1 MLVHAFNWGPWP
13 RISQNS
19 ERYAGVLCRGM
30 AVYPLT
36 HALLFLAARNV
47 VANSDYCPQCLS
59 AGGPGVVGS
68 GASFPNGK
76 NGVCGDP
83 YTSPSPRNHEANGKY
98 WTGVSQATYTE
109 GQIIELD
116 VVLTAYH
123 KGDFDF
129 RICKIQGTS
138 AEDEAS
144 QLTEGCLN
152 LNVLKQADVPGVQS
166 PGSSRYFIG
175 PSSNDWEYRMQYQ
188 LPEGLTCDGKTSRC
202 VMQWHYLTGN
212 SCNPPNTPSKYGS
225 SGLAECGSTSPYPE
239 VCILNS
245 LQ

>member
-83 YTSPSPRNHEANGKY
+83 YTSPTPRNHEANGKY
-98 WTGVSQATYTE
+98 WTGVSQGTYME

-116 VVLTAYH
+116 VVLTA
-123 KGDFDF
+123 
-129 RICKIQGTS
+129 
-138 AEDEAS
+138 
-144 QLTEGCLN
+144 
-152 LNVLKQADVPGVQS
+152 
-166 PGSSRYFIG
+166 
-175 PSSNDWEYRMQYQ
+175 
-188 LPEGLTCDGKTSRC
+188 
-202 VMQWHYLTGN
+202 
-212 SCNPPNTPSKYGS
+212 
-225 SGLAECGSTSPYPE
+225 
-239 VCILNS
+239 
-245 LQ
+245 